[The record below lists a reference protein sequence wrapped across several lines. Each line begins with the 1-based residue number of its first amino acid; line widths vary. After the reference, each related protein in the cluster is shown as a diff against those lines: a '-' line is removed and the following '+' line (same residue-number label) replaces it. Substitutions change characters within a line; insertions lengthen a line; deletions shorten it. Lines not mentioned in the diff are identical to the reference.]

1 MKKRILLCTGILTLG
16 MMLPTAY
23 AAPAGPSAKPATSQA
38 IELSKPASLT
48 FTTEKLKEGN
58 VVGKYI
64 KIKNLADAGKQSKI
78 NHILK
83 ADAKAILESLNIPGS
98 KVTLDMNVKAR
109 YMKDTNLFVVTYS
122 GYYNFEK
129 SAHPANI
136 YYVSVIDVSKASR
149 MVYSNKSEFAKI
161 KKAIQNGKF
170 TVNADNKEVASAQ
183 KSYLKGLSQ
192 KELSFDFKE
201 INFKYKKNSVT
212 IPFTF
217 MYKTKNTIEL
227 TLPAMHAIG
236 DYINISINQK
246 DLK

>member
-1 MKKRILLCTGILTLG
+1 
-16 MMLPTAY
+16 MLPTAY
-23 AAPAGPSAKPATSQA
+23 AAPASPAAKPATSQA
-38 IELSKPASLT
+38 IEISKPASLT
-48 FTTEKLKEGN
+48 FTTVKLKEGH

-64 KIKNLADAGKQSKI
+64 KIKNLADTDKQSKI
-78 NHILK
+78 NNILK

-98 KVTLDMNVKAR
+98 KVTLDLNVKAK
-109 YMKDTNLFVVTYS
+109 YIKNTDLLVVTYS
-122 GYYNFEK
+122 GYYNFER

-149 MVYSNKSEFAKI
+149 MVYSDKSEFAKI

-170 TVNADNKEVASAQ
+170 TVIADNKEVIAAQ
-183 KSYLKGLSQ
+183 KSYLKGLS
-192 KELSFDFKE
+192 KNDLSFDFKD
-201 INFKYKKNSVT
+201 INFKYKKDSID
-212 IPFTF
+212 IPYTF

-227 TLPAMHAIG
+227 TLPAMHVLG